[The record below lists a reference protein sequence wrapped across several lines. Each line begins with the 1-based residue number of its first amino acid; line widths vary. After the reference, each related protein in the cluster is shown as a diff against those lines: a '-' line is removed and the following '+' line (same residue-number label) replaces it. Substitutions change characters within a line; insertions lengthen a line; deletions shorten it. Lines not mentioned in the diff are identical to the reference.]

1 MRHDVPPLIAAL
13 LDARRAPE
21 PAARIELI
29 ETHGAW
35 VLLGDAHAWKIKK
48 PVRLPFMDFGTLD
61 RRRAACEAEIRVNH
75 RFAPL
80 HDPALYQ
87 GVRPVLGGASDPRW
101 GELGDLDA
109 PGAIEYAVQMRRFDE
124 ACRLDHLCAR
134 QAIGMNDMA
143 ALARHVA
150 GFQARAAVAPPDS
163 PWGLPEGVRAWARD
177 NFATLR
183 ELGAGGSAAD
193 ALPWLADWTE
203 ARFATLAGLLA
214 ARRAEGR
221 VREGHGDLHLANLV
235 KLGDEV
241 VAFDAIEFNDE
252 LRWIDTASD
261 IAFTWMDLRRQGAP
275 GLANGL
281 LSAWL
286 DASGDVAAPR
296 VLPFFA
302 VYRALVRAKVAAIR
316 RAQIAH
322 GTGAQAARD
331 AQDEEIEP
339 SLALA
344 RRMAQPPAPRLVI
357 THGLSGSG
365 KTWASTRWLQAEA
378 TGHAVRLRSDVE
390 RKRLHGLAALQASG
404 SGLNSGLY
412 TAQVH
417 GDTYASLLA
426 RSREL
431 LQENWSVI
439 VDAAFLR
446 RHERDAFAA
455 LAAGLGCPFHILAC
469 EAPPDELRRRIRA
482 RQARGNDASE
492 ATLAVLEQQFGWLE
506 PLGAAERDAA
516 IAPRPA
522 PA

>member
-13 LDARRAPE
+13 LDPRRCPE
-21 PAARIELI
+21 PAARMELI

-48 PVRLPFMDFGTLD
+48 PVRLPFMDFSTLE
-61 RRRAACEAEIRVNH
+61 RRRAACEAEIRVNR
-75 RFAPL
+75 RFAPR
-80 HDPALYQ
+80 HGPALYQ
-87 GVRPVLGGASDPRW
+87 GVRPIRGSASDPCW
-101 GELGDLDA
+101 GTLDA
-109 PGAIEYAVQMRRFDE
+109 LDTPDAIEYAVQMRRFDE
-124 ACRLDHLCAR
+124 ASRLDHLCAR
-134 QAIGMNDMA
+134 QAIDMDDMA

-150 GFQARAAVAPPDS
+150 DFQAQAAVADAAS
-163 PWGLPEGVRAWARD
+163 PWGRPEHVLAWARD
-177 NFATLR
+177 NILTLR
-183 ELGAGGSAAD
+183 ELGPRGNGAD

-203 ARFATLAGLLA
+203 TRFAALTTLLA

-281 LSAWL
+281 LSSWL
-286 DASGDVAAPR
+286 DASGDTTAPH

-316 RAQIAH
+316 RTQIAP
-322 GTGAQAARD
+322 GPD
-331 AQDEEIEP
+331 ALSPQDEEVAL

-344 RRMAQPPAPRLVI
+344 RRMAQPPAPRLLI

-365 KTWASTRWLQAEA
+365 KTWASTRWLQAEP
-378 TGHAVRLRSDVE
+378 TGHAIRLRSDVE
-390 RKRLHGLAALQASG
+390 RKRLHGLSALQASG

-412 TAQVH
+412 TTQAH
-417 GDTYASLLA
+417 GDTYDSLLA
-426 RSREL
+426 RSRQL
-431 LQENWSVI
+431 LQEGWSVI

-446 RHERDAFAA
+446 HRERAAFAA
-455 LAAGLGCPFHILAC
+455 LATGLGCPFHILAC
-469 EAPPDELRRRIRA
+469 EAPPDVLRRRISA

-506 PLGAAERDAA
+506 PLTAAERDTA
-516 IAPRPA
+516 IAPA
-522 PA
+522 

>member
-1 MRHDVPPLIAAL
+1 MEADVPPLIAAL
-13 LDARRAPE
+13 LDARRCPE
-21 PAARIELI
+21 PTVRMALV

-61 RRRAACEAEIRVNH
+61 RRRAACEAEIRVNR
-75 RFAPL
+75 RFAPE
-80 HDPALYQ
+80 HGPALYQ
-87 GVRPVLGGASDPRW
+87 GVRPVRGSTSDPRW
-101 GELGDLDA
+101 GELDGLDA

-134 QAIGMNDMA
+134 RAIGMDDMA

-150 GFQARAAVAPPDS
+150 GFQARAAAAPPDS
-163 PWGLPEGVRAWARD
+163 PWGLPEGVLAWARD

-183 ELGAGGSAAD
+183 ELGPGGSEAD
-193 ALPWLADWTE
+193 ALPWLAGWTE
-203 ARFATLAGLLA
+203 ARFAALAGLLA

-221 VREGHGDLHLANLV
+221 IREGHGDLHLANLV

-286 DASGDVAAPR
+286 DACGDVTAPR

-322 GTGAQAARD
+322 GPGARTAL
-331 AQDEEIEP
+331 DEEIAL

-344 RRMAQPPAPRLVI
+344 RRMAQPAAPRLVI

-378 TGHAVRLRSDVE
+378 TGHAIRLRSDVE

-412 TAQVH
+412 TAQAH
-417 GDTYASLLA
+417 GDTYASLLS

-431 LQENWSVI
+431 LQDNWSVI

-469 EAPPDELRRRIRA
+469 EAPPDELRRRIRE

-506 PLGAAERDAA
+506 PLGATERDAV
-516 IAPRPA
+516 IAA
-522 PA
+522 PLAPSA